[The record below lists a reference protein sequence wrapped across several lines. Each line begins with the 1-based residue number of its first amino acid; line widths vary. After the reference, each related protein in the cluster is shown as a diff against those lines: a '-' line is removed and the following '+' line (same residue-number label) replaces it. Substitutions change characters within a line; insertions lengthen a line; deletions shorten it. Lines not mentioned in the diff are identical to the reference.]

1 MHHISPENDLP
12 HATHQEPRRRDRL
25 QLAAL
30 LTVGILAVGVA
41 VAACGS
47 PSTPVVATGSTTTTT
62 STTVASAPAG
72 GEKGAPS
79 LLAYASCMRTHG
91 VPNFPDPGG
100 KGGIPKPALVAALKA
115 VSNSQAQ
122 AASKDCQDLLPSG
135 GLSGQPVQT
144 IPVQDQ
150 QDYLRAVACL
160 RSHGIANF
168 PDPVFSGG
176 SVHFTI
182 PSSIN
187 TNSTQFKQAQLICQK
202 LIPAG
207 LPDSGSRS

>member
-1 MHHISPENDLP
+1 
-12 HATHQEPRRRDRL
+12 
-25 QLAAL
+25 L
-30 LTVGILAVGVA
+30 LTAGILAVGMA
-41 VAACGS
+41 VAACGG
-47 PSTPVVATGSTTTTT
+47 PSTPVVATGRTTTTT
-62 STTVASAPAG
+62 STTVASSRAG
-72 GEKGAPS
+72 GGRKAPS
-79 LLAYASCMRTHG
+79 LLAYASCMRSHG

-122 AASKDCQDLLPSG
+122 AASNDCQDLLPSG

-160 RSHGIANF
+160 RSHGITNF

-176 SVHFTI
+176 SVHFSI
-182 PSSIN
+182 PPSIN
-187 TNSTQFKQAQLICQK
+187 TDSTQFKQAQLICQK